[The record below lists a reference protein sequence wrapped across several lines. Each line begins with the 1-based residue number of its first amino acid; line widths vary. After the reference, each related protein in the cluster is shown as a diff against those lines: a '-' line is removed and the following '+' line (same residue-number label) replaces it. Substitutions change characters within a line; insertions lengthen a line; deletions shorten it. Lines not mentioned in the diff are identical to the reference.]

1 MVSKPLHKS
10 LLFVAFI
17 SISAHA
23 TSPVPP
29 SAYQKSLETIQFKGE
44 SVGPAQQVARLAF
57 AQCNLFRQQYG
68 VAELWPDPA
77 LLAGV
82 DTRQIERFYA
92 DGMARTLVKGY
103 TLAATD
109 LQRWL
114 NDSKATPGS
123 LPKTAPDCSVASK
136 QPIVTDSLWR
146 DGTLYHIDH
155 HAKRVRQQQ
164 RAASL
169 LPTELL
175 TPAQLSALPKHEV
188 LRHACVQVSQA
199 ELPLPARA
207 ALGFVAPSG
216 GSLSSCLWQ
225 AVPLQAYLNFPW
237 PLESVV
243 ETNMAGKTLLQRQQS
258 IELNTGG
265 TLPAET
271 FALPVGYQQK

>member
-1 MVSKPLHKS
+1 MFKQGMWLYSLVVSIS
-10 LLFVAFI
+10 L
-17 SISAHA
+17 SAHA

-44 SVGPAQQVARLAF
+44 GVGPAQQVARLAF
-57 AQCNLFRQQYG
+57 AQCNTFRQQYG
-68 VAELWPDPA
+68 LAEQWPDKA

-82 DTRQIERFYA
+82 DQRQIERFYA
-92 DGMARTLVKGY
+92 DGMARTRLTGY

-109 LQRWL
+109 MQRWL

-123 LPKTAPDCSVASK
+123 VPKNAPDCSVASK
-136 QPIVTDSLWR
+136 QPIITDTIWR
-146 DGTLYHIDH
+146 DGRLYHIDH
-155 HAKRVRQQQ
+155 KAKRIRQQN

-175 TPAQLSALPKHEV
+175 TPAQFSALPQQTV
-188 LRHACVQVSQA
+188 LGQPCVQVSQA

-216 GSLSSCLWQ
+216 GHLSSCLWQ

-237 PLESVV
+237 PLQSVI
-243 ETNMAGKTLLQRQQS
+243 ETQMAGKTLQQQQHS
-258 IELNTGG
+258 LELNTGLVLPVD
-265 TLPAET
+265 TFVLPA
-271 FALPVGYQQK
+271 GYQQK